1 MKEQENWKGLNTEA
15 REKPNELKD
24 IQVSTYN
31 NVSYDC
37 ISSTIISQDFSLTN
51 DNNTNETK
59 DNTNKEN
66 IYTNAETRKIKAINV
81 KKKPLSENKCNKQR
95 GKYLKSRADI
105 NLTYDRPLR
114 KRKDEILRNGN
125 NSNLVIV
132 NDKKL
137 YVKHTCAFDSLVE
150 ILTTSYCNYSKFKNW
165 IDKNS
170 ENIFLSFIK
179 KYATEGVN
187 NSLYQKRDAIYNLR
201 HA

>member
-1 MKEQENWKGLNTEA
+1 MKEQENWEGLNTEA

-31 NVSYDC
+31 KVSYDC
-37 ISSTIISQDFSLTN
+37 ISSTIILQDFSLTN

-66 IYTNAETRKIKAINV
+66 IYTNAERERETRKSKAINV

-95 GKYLKSRADI
+95 GKYLKSRPDI

-125 NSNLVIV
+125 NCNLVIV

-137 YVKHTCAFDSLVE
+137 YVKNTCAFDSLVE
-150 ILTTSYCNYSKFKNW
+150 ILTSYCSYSEFKNW

-170 ENIFLSFIK
+170 ENIFL
-179 KYATEGVN
+179 
-187 NSLYQKRDAIYNLR
+187 
-201 HA
+201 